1 MSETLVLLVCVW
13 VTVIG
18 AIYVLI
24 DCMLD
29 RRNRELRRQN
39 EQLAKAVRDS
49 DGDT

>member
-1 MSETLVLLVCVW
+1 MNETILLLFLVW
-13 VTVIG
+13 VALAAAV
-18 AIYVLI
+18 YVLV

-29 RRNRELRRQN
+29 RRNKELRRQN